1 MKNYKEYIDLIE
13 NYLFQTI
20 PIQKEYQVKLYESM
34 KYSITSG
41 GKRIRPLLSLF
52 TYEMFREDLERV
64 VPYGCAVEL
73 IHTYSLI
80 HDDLP
85 CMDNDDFRRGKP
97 TNHKVFGEA
106 MAVLAG
112 DSLLNLAAEVL
123 TKEISNYDNLED
135 IKKGVNAMKVIFAAS
150 GSKGMAGGQ
159 VIDLLYDESQY
170 TEDILKSMYKL
181 KTGELIKASIL
192 SGAVLGGASAEQY
205 QKLLEFAYTLGLIYQ
220 LQDDVLDLEKDRET
234 GKITLL
240 NYLKEDPEEYIEKK
254 TAEAI
259 ENLKS
264 LELNSEK
271 LEDFVTGLLNRSY

>member
-20 PIQKEYQVKLYESM
+20 PIQSEYREKLFESM

-41 GKRIRPLLSLF
+41 GKRIRPLLTLF
-52 TYEMFREDLERV
+52 TYEMFRDDLERV

-106 MAVLAG
+106 VAVLAG

-123 TKEISNYDNLED
+123 TKEISNYDNLDD
-135 IKKGVNAMKVIFAAS
+135 IKKGVQAMKIIFGSS

-159 VIDLLYDESQY
+159 AIDILYDESQY
-170 TEDILKSMYKL
+170 NEDILESMYKL

-205 QKLLEFAYTLGLIYQ
+205 QKLLEFAYSLGLIYQ
-220 LQDDVLDLEKDRET
+220 LQDDVLDMEKDKEM

-259 ENLKS
+259 DNLKS
-264 LELNSEK
+264 LELNSGM

>member
-1 MKNYKEYIDLIE
+1 MKSYKEYIDLIE

-20 PIQKEYQVKLYESM
+20 PIQSEYQEKLYESM

-41 GKRIRPLLSLF
+41 GKRIRPLLSIL
-52 TYEMFREDLERV
+52 TYEMFGDDLERV

-112 DSLLNLAAEVL
+112 DSLLNLAAEIL
-123 TKEISNYDNLED
+123 TKEISNYDNIDD
-135 IKKGVNAMKVIFAAS
+135 IKKGINAMKVIFAAS

-159 VIDLLYDESQY
+159 AIDLLYDESRY
-170 TEDILKSMYKL
+170 TEDILQSMYKL

-192 SGAVLGGASAEQY
+192 SGAIIGGASAEQY
-205 QKLLEFAYTLGLIYQ
+205 QKLLEFAYSLGLVYQ
-220 LQDDVLDLEKDRET
+220 LQDDVLDADKDREI
-234 GKITLL
+234 GKTTLL
-240 NYLKEDPEEYIEKK
+240 SYLKDEPEEYIEKK
-254 TAEAI
+254 TVEAI

-264 LELNSEK
+264 LELNSGK
-271 LEDFVTGLLNRSY
+271 LEDFVMGLLNRSY

>member
-20 PIQKEYQVKLYESM
+20 PIQSEYQEKLYESM

-41 GKRIRPLLSLF
+41 GKRIRPLLSIL
-52 TYEMFREDLERV
+52 TYEMFRDDLERV

-112 DSLLNLAAEVL
+112 DSLLNLAAEIL
-123 TKEISNYDNLED
+123 TKEISNYGNIDD
-135 IKKGVNAMKVIFAAS
+135 IKKGINVMKIIFAAS

-159 VIDLLYDESQY
+159 AIDLLYHESRY
-170 TEDILKSMYKL
+170 TEDILQSMYKL

-192 SGAVLGGASAEQY
+192 SGAILGGASAEQY
-205 QKLLEFAYTLGLIYQ
+205 QKLLEFAYSLGLVYQ
-220 LQDDVLDLEKDRET
+220 LQDDVLDADKDREI

-240 NYLKEDPEEYIEKK
+240 SYLKDEPEEYIEKK
-254 TAEAI
+254 TVEAI

-264 LELNSEK
+264 LELNSGK
-271 LEDFVTGLLNRSY
+271 LENFVIGLLNRSY

>member
-20 PIQKEYQVKLYESM
+20 PIQSEYREKLFESM

-41 GKRIRPLLSLF
+41 GKRIRPLLSIF
-52 TYEMFREDLERV
+52 TYEMFRDDLERV

-106 MAVLAG
+106 VAVLAG

-123 TKEISNYDNLED
+123 TKEISNYDNLDD
-135 IKKGVNAMKVIFAAS
+135 IKKGVQAMKIIFGSS
-150 GSKGMAGGQ
+150 GSKGMARGQ
-159 VIDLLYDESQY
+159 AIDLLYDEIQY
-170 TEDILKSMYKL
+170 NEDILESMYKL

-192 SGAVLGGASAEQY
+192 SGAILGGASAEQY
-205 QKLLEFAYTLGLIYQ
+205 QKLLEFAYSLGLIYQ
-220 LQDDVLDLEKDRET
+220 LQDDVLDVGKDREM

-259 ENLKS
+259 DNLKS
-264 LELNSEK
+264 LELNSGL

>member
-20 PIQKEYQVKLYESM
+20 PIQSEYREKLFESM

-41 GKRIRPLLSLF
+41 GKRIRPLLSIF
-52 TYEMFREDLERV
+52 TYEMFRDDLERV

-106 MAVLAG
+106 VAVLAG

-123 TKEISNYDNLED
+123 TKEISNYDNLDD
-135 IKKGVNAMKVIFAAS
+135 IKKGVQAMKIIFSSS

-159 VIDLLYDESQY
+159 AIDLLYDESQY
-170 TEDILKSMYKL
+170 NEAILESMYKL

-205 QKLLEFAYTLGLIYQ
+205 QKLLEFAYSLGLIYQ
-220 LQDDVLDLEKDRET
+220 LQDDVLDMEKDREI

-240 NYLKEDPEEYIEKK
+240 NYLKEDQEEYIEKK

-264 LELNSEK
+264 LELNSGM
-271 LEDFVTGLLNRSY
+271 LEDFVTGLLNRSF

>member
-52 TYEMFREDLERV
+52 TYEMFRDDLERV

-159 VIDLLYDESQY
+159 AIDLLYDESKY

-205 QKLLEFAYTLGLIYQ
+205 QKLLEFAHTLGLIYQ
-220 LQDDVLDLEKDRET
+220 LQDDVLDMEKDRET

-259 ENLKS
+259 DDLKS

>member
-52 TYEMFREDLERV
+52 TYEMFRDDLERV

-123 TKEISNYDNLED
+123 TKEISNYDNLDD

-159 VIDLLYDESQY
+159 AIDLLYDENQY
-170 TEDILKSMYKL
+170 TEDVLKSMYKL

-205 QKLLEFAYTLGLIYQ
+205 QKLLEFAYSLGLIYQ
-220 LQDDVLDLEKDRET
+220 LQDDVLDMEKDRET

>member
-20 PIQKEYQVKLYESM
+20 PIQNEYREKLFESM

-52 TYEMFREDLERV
+52 TYEMFRDDLERV

-106 MAVLAG
+106 VAVLAG

-123 TKEISNYDNLED
+123 TKEISNYDNVDD
-135 IKKGVNAMKVIFAAS
+135 IKQGVQAMKIIFGSS
-150 GSKGMAGGQ
+150 GAKGMAGGQ
-159 VIDLLYDESQY
+159 AIDLLYDESQY
-170 TEDILKSMYKL
+170 TEDILTSMYKL

-205 QKLLEFAYTLGLIYQ
+205 QKLLEFAYNLGLIYQ
-220 LQDDVLDLEKDRET
+220 LQDDVLDMEKDREI

-240 NYLKEDPEEYIEKK
+240 SYLKEDPEEYIEKK

-259 ENLKS
+259 EGLKS
-264 LELNSEK
+264 LELNSFK
-271 LEDFVTGLLNRSY
+271 LEEFVLGLLNRSY

>member
-52 TYEMFREDLERV
+52 TYEMFRDDLERV

-123 TKEISNYDNLED
+123 TKEISNYDNLDD
-135 IKKGVNAMKVIFAAS
+135 IKKGVQAMKVIFAAS

-159 VIDLLYDESQY
+159 AIDLLYDESKY
-170 TEDILKSMYKL
+170 TEDVLKSMYKL

-205 QKLLEFAYTLGLIYQ
+205 QKLLEFAYSLGLIYQ
-220 LQDDVLDLEKDRET
+220 LQDDVLDMEKDRET

>member
-52 TYEMFREDLERV
+52 TYEMFRDDLERV

-123 TKEISNYDNLED
+123 TKEISNYDNLDD
-135 IKKGVNAMKVIFAAS
+135 IKKGVQAMKVIFAAS

-159 VIDLLYDESQY
+159 AIDLLYDENQY
-170 TEDILKSMYKL
+170 TEDVLKSMYKL

-220 LQDDVLDLEKDRET
+220 LQDDVLDMEKDRET

-240 NYLKEDPEEYIEKK
+240 NYLKEDPEDYIEKK

-264 LELNSEK
+264 LELNSVK

>member
-52 TYEMFREDLERV
+52 TYEMFRDDLERV

-97 TNHKVFGEA
+97 TNHKVFGQA

-123 TKEISNYDNLED
+123 TKEISNYDNLDD
-135 IKKGVNAMKVIFAAS
+135 IKKGVQAMKVIFAAS
-150 GSKGMAGGQ
+150 SSKGMAGGQ
-159 VIDLLYDESQY
+159 AIDLLYDESKY

-220 LQDDVLDLEKDRET
+220 LQDDVLDMEKDRET

-259 ENLKS
+259 DNLKS

>member
-20 PIQKEYQVKLYESM
+20 PIQSEYREKLFESM

-41 GKRIRPLLSLF
+41 GKRIRPLLSIF
-52 TYEMFREDLERV
+52 TYEMFRDDLERV

-106 MAVLAG
+106 VAVLAG

-123 TKEISNYDNLED
+123 TKEISNYDNLDD
-135 IKKGVNAMKVIFAAS
+135 IKKGVQAMKIIFSSS

-159 VIDLLYDESQY
+159 AIDLLYDESQY
-170 TEDILKSMYKL
+170 NEDILESMYKL

-192 SGAVLGGASAEQY
+192 SGSVLGGASAEQY
-205 QKLLEFAYTLGLIYQ
+205 QKLLEFAYSLGLIYQ
-220 LQDDVLDLEKDRET
+220 LQDDVLDMEKDREI

-264 LELNSEK
+264 LELNSGM
-271 LEDFVTGLLNRSY
+271 LEDFVTGLLNRSF